1 MYSIA
6 ARLLG
11 LKAINPMQ
19 VMRQRAQE
27 LFRQLSPSYRMKTK
41 HDAELA
47 HWKSGL
53 QNLEDWFLRGSD
65 LRIGLRT
72 PTADQ
77 KLRVSDSP
85 IVNAVMTM
93 HALRPHYTERLRI
106 ERSQFRG
113 QRVLEIGCGPMAPIL
128 QFDDCERHCIDP
140 LVDVYMASGWPLYD
154 YDAKFINTG
163 GESLPYRDAYFD
175 AVISVNA
182 LDHVNDFEQ
191 TAREIQRVLKP
202 QGRAFLEV
210 EYHEPTVTEPL
221 KLDDARVVHAF
232 SRCQLTPVINRSGKD
247 LYETLV
253 KKFNL
258 LPYDFPHFDA
268 RFVTWHGR
276 QI

>member
-1 MYSIA
+1 
-6 ARLLG
+6 
-11 LKAINPMQ
+11 MQ
-19 VMRQRAQE
+19 VLKQRAQG
-27 LFRQLSPSYRMKTK
+27 LLRQVSPSYRIKAK
-41 HDAELA
+41 HDTELA

-53 QNLEDWFLRGSD
+53 QNLEDWFLRGSN

-72 PTADQ
+72 PTAEQ
-77 KLRVSDSP
+77 KLSVSDSP

-93 HALRPHYTERLRI
+93 HAMRPHYTERLRI

-128 QFDDCERHCIDP
+128 QLDDCTRHCIDP

-191 TAREIQRVLKP
+191 TAREIQRVVKP
-202 QGRAFLEV
+202 RGRVFFEV

-221 KLDDARVVHAF
+221 KLDDDRVLRAF
-232 SRCQLTPVINRSGKD
+232 SRCQLTPVISRSGKE

-253 KKFNL
+253 KRFNL

-268 RFVTWHGR
+268 RFTTWHGIR
-276 QI
+276 K